1 MIAPGFS
8 MPEHEYFRVRDRKNA
23 KAAVSRDH
31 FDGRPR
37 TRRSLSPAL
46 KKLVCALTAF
56 ASAASLFAQ
65 EAYRNPAEPEPPA
78 EPPRETTY
86 RSPAELKKLSLED
99 LVDAQITSAARR
111 PEFLSR
117 ASSAIDVV
125 TGEDIRRS
133 GVTNL
138 PDALRLAI
146 GMQVAQVDGH
156 SWAISTRGFNI
167 SAANKV
173 QVLMDGRNLYTPL
186 FSGVFWDVQHT
197 FLPDVE
203 QIEVIRGPGA
213 TLWGANAVNGVIN
226 IRTKSAEETQGT
238 LIYGGAGNEETGM
251 GGVRYG
257 GKIGRDT
264 FYRVYVMHQ
273 SRDSLSL
280 EGGGD
285 ARDDT
290 RITQGGF
297 RIDSHVTADDTV
309 TFQGDAYGGRFGQ
322 LTGADIEVD
331 GQNLI
336 ARWTRVLAKD
346 SSLTLQSYF
355 DRTHRLIPTV
365 FEENRSTFDLELQ
378 HSFRSGQHDIVYGA
392 NYRLSHDD
400 IGNLGPALAFLPDE
414 KTAHLISAY
423 AQDEWH
429 LVPEKFSITGG
440 SKFEYN
446 SFSGFEIQPTG
457 RFTWLPGSGQT
468 VWGAIS
474 RAVRTPTRIDQDL
487 VAPNPST
494 GAAPVLAANPDFD
507 SEVLIAYE
515 LGYRIKPANN
525 VSFDFCAFYND
536 YDNIR
541 SVEPQGPTG
550 RPILLENKLTA
561 KSFGGSAGVK
571 WRIADWWRV
580 DGSAS
585 FLQIDFDRKPG
596 SADPNPGRS
605 EGNDPT
611 WRLLAHSAVDLPGN
625 VQFDSYLRYVGD
637 LPGPATPSYL
647 QLDMRLAWSP
657 TKNFE
662 IALVGRNLLDEKH
675 PEFRG
680 TTITREVGRSVY
692 GTFRWSF

>member
-1 MIAPGFS
+1 
-8 MPEHEYFRVRDRKNA
+8 MPQRNYFRVRDRKVVNA
-23 KAAVSRDH
+23 PVSRDH
-31 FDGRPR
+31 VDGPPR
-37 TRRSLSPAL
+37 RRHSLSPAL
-46 KKLVCALTAF
+46 KKFLLSLVAS
-56 ASAASLFAQ
+56 ASAATLSAQ
-65 EAYRNPAEPEPPA
+65 EAYRTPVEPESPA
-78 EPPRETTY
+78 EPPRKTTY

-99 LVDAQITSAARR
+99 LVDTQIPSAARR

-138 PDALRLAI
+138 PDALRLAT

-167 SAANKV
+167 SAANKM
-173 QVLMDGRNLYTPL
+173 QVLMDGRSLYTPL
-186 FSGVFWDVQHT
+186 FSGVFWDVQHA
-197 FLPDVE
+197 FLPDIE

-264 FYRVYVMHQ
+264 YYRVYVMHQ
-273 SRDSLSL
+273 SRDSLTL
-280 EGGGD
+280 EAGGD

-297 RIDSHVTADDTV
+297 RMDSHVTADGTL
-309 TFQGDAYGGRFGQ
+309 TFQGDAYSGRFGQ
-322 LTGADIEVD
+322 LTGGDIEVD
-331 GQNLI
+331 GQNLL
-336 ARWTRVLAKD
+336 ARWTQVLEKD

-355 DRTHRLIPTV
+355 DRTHRLIPGV

-400 IGNLGPALAFLPDE
+400 IGNLGPTLAFLPDE
-414 KTAHLISAY
+414 KTVHLLSAY

-429 LVPEKFSITGG
+429 LVPEKFSITAG

-446 SFSGFEIQPTG
+446 SFSGFEVQPTG
-457 RFTWLPGSGQT
+457 RLTWLPGGGQT

-494 GAAPVLAANPDFD
+494 DVPPILGANRDFE

-525 VSFDFCAFYND
+525 LSFDFSAYYND

-550 RPILLENKLTA
+550 RPILLENKLRA

-571 WRIADWWRV
+571 WRITDWWRV
-580 DGSAS
+580 DGWAS
-585 FLQIDFDRKPG
+585 LLQIDFDRTAG
-596 SADPNPGRS
+596 SVDPNPGRS

-611 WRLLAHSAVDLPGN
+611 WMFLAHSAIDLPGN

-647 QLDMRLAWSP
+647 QLDLRLGWSP
-657 TKNFE
+657 IKNFE
-662 IALVGRNLLDEKH
+662 VALVGRNLLDEKH

-680 TTITREVGRSVY
+680 ATITREVDRSVY